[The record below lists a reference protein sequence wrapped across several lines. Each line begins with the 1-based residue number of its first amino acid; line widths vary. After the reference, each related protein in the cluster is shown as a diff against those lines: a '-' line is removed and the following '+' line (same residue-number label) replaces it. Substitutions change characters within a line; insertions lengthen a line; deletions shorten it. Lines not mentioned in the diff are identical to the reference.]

1 MNKATKII
9 AAALVLAGLA
19 LAVLALILGRRHAPP
34 APLAGSPALAE
45 QHAVV
50 VAAQALPP
58 GVPITAAALKLTPMT
73 HPPAGSYANAADVIG
88 QVPVVAVAA
97 GAPIMPGTLAHGL
110 ATQLADGERAVAVPV
125 NALSAVGNRIKPG
138 DYVDVFFSLR
148 LGQNAAVT
156 QSRLLAS
163 RVRVLAYGAA
173 TLDNRNGDAKKGA
186 AAAPASTAVLAVPVD
201 GVNRLVL
208 AAQNGKLT
216 LALRAPNDDDVSD
229 PALFPRPASVL
240 MARNNL
246 DPAQREALQNP
257 DNRAF
262 AGLAL
267 GQLSGKGDAAL
278 PAPAVHADGAARR
291 ERTVQVI
298 RGARQQA
305 EPY

>member
-9 AAALVLAGLA
+9 AIALVLAGLA
-19 LAVLALILGRRHAPP
+19 LAVFALILGHRPAPP
-34 APLAGSPALAE
+34 VPPAGSPALAA

-50 VAAQALPP
+50 VAAQALAP

-73 HPPAGSYANAADVIG
+73 NPPAGSYASAADVIG

-148 LGQNAAVT
+148 LGQNPAVA

-173 TLDNRNGDAKKGA
+173 TLDNRNGGAKKGA
-186 AAAPASTAVLAVPVD
+186 TAAPASTAVLAVPVNS
-201 GVNRLVL
+201 VNRLTL

-216 LALRAPNDDDVSD
+216 LALRAPNDNEVSD
-229 PALFPRPASVL
+229 PTLFPRPATVL
-240 MARNNL
+240 MARSNL
-246 DPAQREALQNP
+246 DQAQHEALQNP
-257 DNRAF
+257 DNRAY

-267 GQLSGKGDAAL
+267 GQLAGRDDASH
-278 PAPAVHADGAARR
+278 PAPAVHMNGGARR

>member
-1 MNKATKII
+1 MNKVTKVI

-19 LAVLALILGRRHAPP
+19 LAVFALILGRRHAPP
-34 APLAGSPALAE
+34 APPAGSPALAA

-58 GVPITAAALKLTPMT
+58 GVPITAAALKLAPMT
-73 HPPAGSYANAADVIG
+73 NPPAGSYASAADVIG

-125 NALSAVGNRIKPG
+125 NALSAVGNLIKPG

-148 LGQNAAVT
+148 LGQNPAVA

-173 TLDNRNGDAKKGA
+173 TLDNRNGVAKKGEA
-186 AAAPASTAVLAVPVD
+186 VAPASTAVLAVPVD
-201 GVNRLVL
+201 GVNRLML

-216 LALRAPNDDDVSD
+216 LALRAPNDDDASD

-240 MARNNL
+240 MAKNNL
-246 DPAQREALQNP
+246 DPAQRQALQSP
-257 DNRAF
+257 DNQAF

-267 GQLSGKGDAAL
+267 GQLAGRGDAA
-278 PAPAVHADGAARR
+278 PSAPAVHADGAARR